1 MELWFPD
8 VEADALRMRAELAA
22 LSRHDASTA
31 ANSGDGEIG
40 IESARARRAAVD
52 VMSVIVIGAT
62 PSLVVARAK
71 SQALEVCWCR
81 LAKPRTRAQGI

>member
-8 VEADALRMRAELAA
+8 VGADALRMRAELAA

-31 ANSGDGEIG
+31 ANSETG
-40 IESARARRAAVD
+40 IERARARRAAVD
-52 VMSVIVIGAT
+52 VVSVIVIGAA